1 MAMLNLGISSCLAG
15 HDVRWDGSNRFNDL
29 IADTFNTDATLIP
42 VCPEVEC
49 GLGVPREP
57 MELYGSSE
65 EPRLVT
71 TQTRRDRTLAVREW
85 SIMRSEELETV
96 DLSGFIF
103 KSGSPS
109 CGIERV
115 RVSRLGRKPL
125 KRGVGLF
132 AKVFKSRL
140 PLVPVTDEK
149 LLLLPERRMG
159 FVENIFLL
167 RRFRYI
173 ISDSELEDFHASHRL
188 MLSARSQGKTRVLDK
203 LVMRGA
209 APDETEILTGYTAIL
224 LNILKLGP
232 TRLKNKRTLEF
243 AVKLLRHV
251 LSSKE
256 NKELART
263 MEEYGEG
270 RLSFAAVLSL
280 LGHLVQKCSHED
292 LIGQFFINRHPL
304 ELKVMEDM

>member
-1 MAMLNLGISSCLAG
+1 MLKLGISSCLAG

-29 IADTFNTDATLIP
+29 IADTFSTYLTLIP

-49 GLGVPREP
+49 GLGVPRES
-57 MELYGSSE
+57 MELYGSSG
-65 EPRLVT
+65 EPRLIT
-71 TQTRRDRTLAVREW
+71 TQTNRDRTHDVREW
-85 SIMRSEELETV
+85 SKKRTEELEKE

-109 CGIERV
+109 CGIGRV
-115 RVSRLGRKPL
+115 RVNRAGKKPL
-125 KRGVGLF
+125 KQGVGLF
-132 AKVFKSRL
+132 AGVYRSRF
-140 PLVPVTDEK
+140 PLIPVTDEK
-149 LLLLPERRMG
+149 LLLLPDKRMG

-167 RRFRYI
+167 RRFRDI
-173 ISDSELEDFHASHRL
+173 ISDSGLEGFHASHRL
-188 MLSARSQGKTRVLDK
+188 ILSARSQGKTRVLDK

-224 LNILKLGP
+224 LNTLKLGP
-232 TRLKNKRTLEF
+232 TRLKNKRTLQF
-243 AVKLLRHV
+243 TVKLLRHV
-251 LSSKE
+251 LSGKE

-280 LGHLVQKCSHED
+280 LGHLAQKYSHED
-292 LIGQFFINRHPL
+292 LVGQFFVNRHPL
-304 ELKVMEDM
+304 ELKVMKDVS